1 MILPEDSFVEYTPES
16 RFSPEH
22 EGITWYGASAQ
33 WNSDGIRHA
42 DHYNNIL
49 FAMSSAT
56 GQGWYIAGGLDNLYL
71 NKNGA
76 GANNSR
82 VLRFK
87 KSPVEYIYG
96 YLE

>member
-1 MILPEDSFVEYTPES
+1 
-16 RFSPEH
+16 
-22 EGITWYGASAQ
+22 
-33 WNSDGIRHA
+33 
-42 DHYNNIL
+42 
-49 FAMSSAT
+49 MSSAT

-96 YLE
+96 NGE